1 MKELVPL
8 APLVDDQESNCIV
21 CGKPADAGRVEAGA
35 LIFYCE
41 DHAPVF

>member
-1 MKELVPL
+1 MKELVALTPL
-8 APLVDDQESNCIV
+8 LDDSPTNCIV
-21 CGKPADAGRVEAGA
+21 CGEPADAGRVEAGA